1 MNEFIF
7 EPTAWERE
15 VQSLCPG
22 SSVRAVR
29 LLTLLEGENEQ
40 ALEDVFESLEQIQV
54 KLDVTQLPKPTLVG
68 EIGVRLRREEMLAKN
83 GDFLRD
89 LEETDPL
96 RLYLEEVSRI
106 PASGDASLLAEQMTE
121 GNEAAKEKLLN
132 LSLSRVFQ
140 LACEHTGHGVLL
152 MDLIQEGSMG
162 LWQSI
167 LNYTDGDFEAHR
179 DWWISQAMAKVIT
192 RQAREN
198 GVGLKMRQAAEDYRA
213 VDEQLLGE
221 LGRNPTL
228 EEIAERLHMSVEEV
242 SLVADMLENA
252 RMLSKAKAEPDPVE
266 EKEEE
271 QQAVEDTAYFQ
282 LRQRIA
288 DLLSSLDERSAK
300 LLTMRFGLEGGLPKT
315 PEETGRLLGMTR
327 EEVIAAEAA
336 ALTKLR
342 NER

>member
-1 MNEFIF
+1 MNDFLF
-7 EPTAWERE
+7 EPAAWELELQTLRF
-15 VQSLCPG
+15 G
-22 SSVRAVR
+22 SSLSAVR
-29 LLTLLEGENEQ
+29 LLTLLEGEDEQ
-40 ALEDVFESLEQIQV
+40 DVEDALDALEEKHIT
-54 KLDVTQLPKPTLVG
+54 LDVSDLPKPHLNG
-68 EIGVRLRREEMLAKN
+68 ELALRLRKEEELAKT
-83 GDFLRD
+83 GDFLHK

-96 RLYLEEVSRI
+96 RLYLEEISGI
-106 PASGDASLLAEQMTE
+106 PTAGDISLLAMQMAE
-121 GNEAAKEKLLN
+121 GNTDAKEKMLN

-140 LACEHTGHGVLL
+140 LACMNTGRGVLL

-167 LNYTDGDFEAHR
+167 LNYADGDFEKHR
-179 DWWISQAMAKVIT
+179 DWWILQSMAKLIT
-192 RQAREN
+192 LQAREN
-198 GVGLKMRQAAEDYRA
+198 GVGQKLRQAAEDYRS

-221 LGRNPTL
+221 LGRNPTTD
-228 EEIAERLHMSVEEV
+228 EIAERLHMTVEEA

-252 RMLSKAKAEPDPVE
+252 RTLSKAKAQPEPE
-266 EKEEE
+266 TEKEED

-288 DLLSSLDERSAK
+288 DLLSSLDEQSAR

-315 PEETGRLLGMTR
+315 PEETGKLLGMTC

-336 ALTKLR
+336 ALAKLR

>member
-7 EPTAWERE
+7 EPTAWELE
-15 VQSLCPG
+15 LSSLQPG
-22 SSVRAVR
+22 SSIRAVR
-29 LLTLLEGENEQ
+29 LLTLLEGEDEQ
-40 ALEDVFESLEQIQV
+40 ALEDAFQSLEQMHV
-54 KLDVTQLPKPTLVG
+54 ALDVTELPKPTLIG
-68 EIGVRLRREEMLAKN
+68 EIGVRLRREEILAKN

-96 RLYLEEVSRI
+96 RLYLEETSQI
-106 PASGDASLLAEQMTE
+106 PAFGDVSVLSEKMTE
-121 GNEAAKEKLLN
+121 GDEAAKEKLLN
-132 LSLSRVFQ
+132 ISLSRVFE
-140 LACEHTGHGVLL
+140 LACENTGRGVLL

-167 LNYTDGDFEAHR
+167 LNYVDGDFEAHR
-179 DWWISQAMAKVIT
+179 DWWIAQAMAKLIT
-192 RQAREN
+192 LQAREN
-198 GVGLKMRQAAEDYRA
+198 GVGQKMRQAVEDYRS

-221 LGRNPTL
+221 LGRNPTQ
-228 EEIAERLHMSVEEV
+228 EEIAERLHMPVEEV

-266 EKEEE
+266 EKEED
-271 QQAVEDTAYFQ
+271 QQSVEDTAYFQ

-288 DLLSSLDERSAK
+288 ELMSSLDEKSAK

-315 PEETGRLLGMTR
+315 PEETGKLLGMTR

-336 ALTKLR
+336 ALAKLR